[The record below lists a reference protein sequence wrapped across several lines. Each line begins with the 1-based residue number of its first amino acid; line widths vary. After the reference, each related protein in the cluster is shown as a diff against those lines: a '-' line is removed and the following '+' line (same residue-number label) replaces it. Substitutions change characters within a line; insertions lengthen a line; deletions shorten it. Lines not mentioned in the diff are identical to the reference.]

1 ETARTNPGIQAK
13 NRPRPTPSPS
23 SPPSPVS
30 MKKLTLLGYAA
41 LLGLLAY
48 QWVDAD
54 STQLRLQQ
62 SSQALQSAQRETQE
76 ARAQLA
82 ANKQHLDA
90 AQSALQETQAQLV
103 QARTATPSAPPPG
116 ASTPQTTQGAS
127 GNASFTDNLIRLA
140 DKASKLDQAFKNFPA
155 LEIPE
160 LALLNEADWIKAVS
174 DHPQLETPDQIRRAL
189 ESLANSA
196 KSRAMDAFRDAV
208 SRTGPGSESKPLENL
223 DPLLAELRK
232 KMNEEILQRYEILP
246 SARLEPGWREEP
258 EVKSHLAEVKQAP
271 SLVVR
276 EKTPAGGQQ
285 QVIIFFALPE
295 NRETGKSYHSSTSF
309 FLSQKSTP

>member
-1 ETARTNPGIQAK
+1 
-13 NRPRPTPSPS
+13 
-23 SPPSPVS
+23 

-41 LLGLLAY
+41 LLGLLAH

-54 STQLRLQQ
+54 SLQLRLQKN
-62 SSQALQSAQRETQE
+62 SEALQSAQRETQE

-189 ESLANSA
+189 ESLVNSA
-196 KSRAMDAFRDAV
+196 KNHAINVFRDAV
-208 SRTGPGSESKPLENL
+208 TRTGFGSESKPLESL

-232 KMNEEILQRYEILP
+232 KLNGDILQRYELLP
-246 SARLEPGWREEP
+246 PARLEPGWLEQP
-258 EVKSHLAEVKQAP
+258 EVKNTIAKVKQAP
-271 SLVVR
+271 FLVVR
-276 EKTPAGGQQ
+276 EKTPAGDRQ
-285 QVIIFFALPE
+285 QVTIFFALPE
-295 NRETGKSYHSSTSF
+295 NREIGKSYRSSTSF